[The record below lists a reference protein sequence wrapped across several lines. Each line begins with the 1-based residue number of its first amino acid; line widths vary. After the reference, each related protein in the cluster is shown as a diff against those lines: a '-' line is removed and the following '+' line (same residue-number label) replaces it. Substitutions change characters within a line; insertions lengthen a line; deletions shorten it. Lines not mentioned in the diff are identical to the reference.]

1 MRCKR
6 SLIPSKPQPLFI
18 DIEPEPPSQD
28 SVRLT
33 RFRSKQCELLKQY
46 EPSIQKLETFSFSFQ
61 EIRKPSKKLRKK
73 DEILVQSS
81 SEEEKEEEKFL
92 NLSKK
97 PSKTSS
103 NFEKINISNAKPLH
117 ENSLNL
123 IENPLTIERKS
134 PSSSIIINSEVFPM
148 IPSIENSNFL
158 KNIIENPMPVFK
170 NNPSPKENP
179 FLLKENIENTEPIF
193 KKNPSPKEKPISLK
207 RKFNEISQK
216 QEKWPVFIGSFV
228 LKSFCPFLTNS
239 QITELLSTKP
249 EIEVFASPID
259 DSVMRK
265 SNGTFLHRISSDSLR
280 TFLRFNGTTIIDTV
294 THFCDQIWSFLLNFG
309 IVELKAEVI
318 LEKLEKFDRVVTF
331 KLDVFLVKNSSQKS
345 FNFDEK
351 FHEKNNWFTLENDEE
366 TREFH
371 KQELLRY
378 CKESMIILF
387 DLLKVKKV
395 QASLIDLKRKI
406 VLFKRFMKYYLH
418 YPDLYCKNNLF
429 LYYSN
434 EIELLEPGYQIFV
447 NKINIVFEFEEQ
459 QKTVK
464 NLTKF
469 SIFPEEELKEKPVIT
484 EEKSKEFLT
493 FINSNEFHPSETPEA
508 MITPLHEYQKQA
520 LSWFLHRENCL
531 TETELYQE
539 NSEKRP
545 LKMSPLWEEYS
556 LLDSSPL
563 YLNIFTGQISLS
575 FPEARFA
582 CGGILADEMGL
593 GKTIMALS
601 LIHCNKEQEFPL
613 LKRLVRKKTKL
624 NEKNIKQQ
632 TLIIVPLSII
642 DQWKNEIL
650 AHSQSN
656 TLSVGTYYGSSRKK
670 FSFSD
675 YDIILM
681 TYDILVQEYKHS
693 QKSKKTHIFEFNWFR
708 VILDEAHNIKNRKS
722 LRNEACCALKA
733 NFRWCLTG
741 TPIQNHLDD
750 LYSLLKFLRVEIFG
764 EEYSWWNTYINNS
777 TDFLTIL
784 KQIAGP
790 ILLRRTKNSV
800 DQKGSLILEL
810 PRKNLNIVR
819 VLMEDDE
826 RKIYENLYEK
836 SRDEFL
842 FFLRNGSAMKNY
854 SGIFAMIMKL
864 RQCCDHPSLVYKPLE
879 NNELEKEIKNFL
891 IKPTEISKKNK
902 SFIDDSSENEEEIET
917 EVTNFQKNSI
927 EDIIGMIRKNKFS
940 NCPICLSDMIEA
952 SLTKCC
958 HIACFECLKK
968 SIKMT
973 RTCPICRTFISLN
986 EICKICR
993 FISFFFKNNIF
1004 LNKNSNCEFDL
1015 NNYQR
1020 TAKIAKII
1028 ETVSNCLIK
1037 DEKTVIYTQFLGMIA
1052 ILEHEFTSLN
1062 HKYCVNFFTILK
1074 NL

>member
-1 MRCKR
+1 MRFTR
-6 SLIPSKPQPLFI
+6 SSIPSKPQPLFI
-18 DIEPEPPSQD
+18 DIETEPSSQD
-28 SVRLT
+28 PVRLT
-33 RFRSKQCELLKQY
+33 RFRSKQCELLNQY
-46 EPSIQKLETFSFSFQ
+46 EQSIQKLETFALSFQ
-61 EIRKPSKKLRKK
+61 EIRATSKKLRKK
-73 DEILVQSS
+73 GEILIQSS
-81 SEEEKEEEKFL
+81 SEDEKEEEKYK

-103 NFEKINISNAKPLH
+103 NFEKISIYNAEPLHENPLCLIENPLNLIESNLSKKPSKTSSIFEKISIYNAEPLH
-117 ENSLNL
+117 ENSLCLIENQLNL
-123 IENPLTIERKS
+123 IENPLPIERKS
-134 PSSSIIINSEVFPM
+134 PK
-148 IPSIENSNFL
+148 PSLIFQNNPSKEKSDFL
-158 KNIIENPMPVFK
+158 KNIIKNPAPLFKMSPSPNENPSSLKELIENPDPIFK
-170 NNPSPKENP
+170 KTPSPKEN
-179 FLLKENIENTEPIF
+179 
-193 KKNPSPKEKPISLK
+193 PISLK
-207 RKFNEISQK
+207 RKFSEISQK
-216 QEKWPVFIGSFV
+216 QEKWPVYLGSFV
-228 LKSFCPFLTNS
+228 LKSFCPFLTHS
-239 QITELLSTKP
+239 QITELVYKKP
-249 EIEVFASPID
+249 EIEVFTSPLE

-265 SNGTFLHRISSDSLR
+265 SNGTFQHRISSDSLR

-294 THFCDQIWSFLLNFG
+294 THFCDQIWNFLLNFG
-309 IVELKAEVI
+309 IVELKAEF
-318 LEKLEKFDRVVTF
+318 LSEKLEKFDRVIIF
-331 KLDVFLVKNSSQKS
+331 KLDVFLIKNSSQKF

-351 FHEKNNWFTLENDEE
+351 IHEKSNGFSLENDEE
-366 TREFH
+366 TQEFR

-378 CKESMIILF
+378 CKESLIILF

-395 QASLIDLKRKI
+395 QASMIDLKRKI

-434 EIELLEPGYQIFV
+434 EIELLEPGYQIFA
-447 NKINIVFEFEEQ
+447 NKINIVFEYEEEQ
-459 QKTVK
+459 KTLK

-469 SIFPEEELKEKPVIT
+469 SIFPEEELKEKSILT
-484 EEKSKEFLT
+484 EEKGKEFLT
-493 FINSNEFHPSETPEA
+493 FINSNEFHPSETPEE

-520 LSWFLHRENCL
+520 LSWFLHRENRL

-539 NSEKRP
+539 NSAKRP

-563 YLNIFTGQISLS
+563 YLNIFTGQISLA

-601 LIHCNKEQEFPL
+601 LIHCNKEPEFPL
-613 LKRLVRKKTKL
+613 LNRIVRKKMKL
-624 NEKNIKQQ
+624 NEKNIQQQ

-642 DQWKNEIL
+642 DQWKNEII

-656 TLSVGTYYGSSRKK
+656 SLSVGTYYGNSRKK
-670 FSFSD
+670 FSFYN
-675 YDIILM
+675 YDIILT
-681 TYDILVQEYKHS
+681 TYDILVQEYKQS
-693 QKSKKTHIFEFNWFR
+693 QKTKKSNMFQFFWFR

-777 TDFLTIL
+777 SDFLTIL

-819 VLMEDDE
+819 VLMENDE

-891 IKPTEISKKNK
+891 IKPTDNSKKK
-902 SFIDDSSENEEEIET
+902 KFIDDSASSEEDEEEDEEDEKEIEA
-917 EVTNFQKNSI
+917 EVTKFQKNSI
-927 EDIIGMIRKNKFS
+927 EEIIIMIRKNKFA

-973 RTCPICRTFISLN
+973 RTCPICRTFISVN

-993 FISFFFKNNIF
+993 FFYFYFEKIYIFSFKKKN
-1004 LNKNSNCEFDL
+1004 
-1015 NNYQR
+1015 
-1020 TAKIAKII
+1020 
-1028 ETVSNCLIK
+1028 
-1037 DEKTVIYTQFLGMIA
+1037 
-1052 ILEHEFTSLN
+1052 
-1062 HKYCVNFFTILK
+1062 
-1074 NL
+1074 